1 MTVPRM
7 ETHAREAFSAS
18 LLVAAV
24 LLVLP
29 GIAPA
34 TPSIDWEQ
42 AGGPSSIE
50 LTSGTWALKVVVG
63 QSVAGDP
70 LTSGSWRLDTGFLAH
85 PFDTT
90 PPTAQ
95 APVGNGNPYTNAPS
109 FSWAAPSDYGG
120 IRSIELRVGTS
131 PGASDVFDGV
141 VTTATLQSVAAAS
154 GTILYARLH
163 VVDTSSNAADS
174 ADGVPIVVDTAGP
187 VTAIVSPTTG
197 TIEQVSPVFLV
208 DYAATDTLSGVAGVE
223 LYYNRN
229 GLGPALYPG
238 GPFTAS
244 PIPFD
249 TSQTGGDGV
258 YEIQTVG
265 VDLLGNVET
274 APTGFVTLSFTLQPP
289 TEVRDW
295 MRMDGR

>member
-1 MTVPRM
+1 MTAHRM
-7 ETHAREAFSAS
+7 NLPARNALFAS
-18 LLVAAV
+18 LPVAV
-24 LLVLP
+24 LLALLP
-29 GIAPA
+29 GVAPA
-34 TPSIDWEQ
+34 TPSIDWDQ

-50 LTSGTWALKVVVG
+50 LTSGTWTLKVVVG

-70 LTSGSWRLDTGFLAH
+70 LTNGSWRLDTGFLAF

-95 APVGNGNPYTNAPS
+95 APVGNGNPYTNAAS
-109 FSWAAPSDYGG
+109 FTWAAPSDYGG

-131 PGASDVFDGV
+131 PGASDVFDGD
-141 VTTATLQSVAAAS
+141 VTTATLQSVAAPS

-163 VVDTSSNAADS
+163 VVDTSSNATDS
-174 ADGVPIVVDTAGP
+174 AVGVPIIVDTAGP

-208 DYAATDTLSGVAGVE
+208 DYTATDTLSGVAGVE
-223 LYYNRN
+223 LRYSRN
-229 GLGPALYPG
+229 GAAAVYYPG

-258 YEIQTVG
+258 YEIRTVG
-265 VDLLGNVET
+265 TDALGNVESP
-274 APTGFVTLSFTLQPP
+274 PTGFVTLSFTLQPP

-295 MRMDGR
+295 AILGGR